1 MTIKFKYKP
10 VRKLLAKANSIE
22 AFANIDRVLFS
33 NLQEMHLKDFSILA
47 KLKQIKAAVLGCFH
61 NDIEL
66 LLDILNTPNDNLPY
80 LGVLTFEP
88 LHLLTGLHVLHQ
100 KSCTDSILKLINFDC
115 LDYQYQA
122 YGVTPAVEILKMGDG
137 LRDAMRDRILRDI
150 VKAIESTNFT
160 KALRLIDF
168 DKEYF
173 KTAIVPNGMGQTLLF
188 IAAKH
193 LSLNTD
199 NTAKIAFLK
208 ELIQNYGFD
217 VNAIDANGQNCAAFV
232 TGLINNLQTLD
243 APIPDLGI
251 LDGISTAINFASYST
266 TMHKHTYINIK
277 NNELTREI
285 LLLSMQQR
293 YKLTTAEQEVLKQ
306 RQLFNLRPS
315 VLNLFISKAQIFDLD
330 ISCNLAK
337 FIVEHIYPC
346 VAAIDLQRCTF
357 TDNAAEL
364 LIEGLRDDPVIEYVD
379 FETTN
384 LSMHEQLLLSEV
396 IKTLPTPVLAQNKLE
411 EIAKAA
417 ALAPKTAIPPEKPR
431 SAELQAISEIK
442 DIEERVKQHLAY
454 EMRENEKRILE
465 NIKIIKQSKINLAID
480 VLAGNFAS
488 SSVDALNGTDN
499 CFEVLTTILS
509 SQIYV
514 HSSVGDLAPIKK
526 YGSKTLS
533 KIIYLVEENNV
544 YYGYSPN
551 LKIIV
556 PNIPDE
562 LNLFR
567 ACMHASLSILPTPHI
582 TNWGMDDICPIQLRN
597 IALTC
602 GANVQAVLGEKTHG
616 DYIDDFANCNL
627 ERLQGIINNLV
638 VEHYTLDIDKSNN
651 IPEPI
656 NDDIALIRHKA
667 NILKAQD
674 YHAVFAAYEKES
686 KEIHK
691 YRTTASLERT
701 KALYDISENEKNYA
715 SAPKMIREA
724 IAACTNGDL
733 ATIKQLKYEYDDKVW
748 QTFCAS
754 LPLAHAL
761 KHKQTHIVAYLLDNN
776 VDYLNIVHKN
786 TKEFNLAARLATVR
800 SFDSTLLDIL
810 AARLSQDLLDEQH
823 DEQGVLPFP
832 EYTDLTDKQKDNI
845 VFFCKILISA
855 SESIEQKSLDGLIEN
870 NLTVLNEW
878 ALDSIKAE
886 KSAVQAAHL
895 QQMQLIA
902 KHDARLSL
910 QYVRTL
916 ADVDEHF
923 VKLVN
928 DNIEAY
934 NIALKKFLAEQQK
947 ALDDYKRAE
956 NEAKRTAARRKYQ
969 KFFKIIAGIGAGVF
983 LTPFVAPAFSGLGA
997 FATAVLE
1004 GATFSFISTGIAG
1017 GNPLKSAITGGAFAG
1032 LGHLVGKALDVT
1044 KLNDIMKDA
1053 IQSASSASL
1062 HSAIYGGKLFD
1073 NVAFSV
1079 GGSAFGNYAVP
1090 KGVLGDANKLTR
1102 QALRK
1107 RIIENTVR
1115 AAVTAVPV
1123 TMLHGGNLADSL
1135 AAGAMGAASAA
1146 VGGFGAELGAKA
1158 ASAANDAKS
1167 PPVAKDSVKPTA
1179 TKTKPSVLPKQT
1191 KASPKHTMPNTAPR
1205 ANYSYASATH
1215 TTDKTEL
1222 KPERRKSRYHSYFK
1236 DEPDLDFFDMAKYSA
1251 SMFSGALDFIV
1262 PPAYASEFT
1271 NDIRKPIT
1279 SHNLESGVGKSL
1291 LISSGRL
1298 FVESGQGIKQLGLMA
1313 GEKFG
1318 WVPHDVVARYTQQI
1332 RSEDILY
1339 NSTPVANSIS
1349 GKVGHFGAGVLL
1361 YSVIPGGSALRGY
1374 RLAAAGAA
1382 SGGLVMATQPVY
1394 DGSWGTKGVNV
1405 GLGSVTGGLMAPL
1418 AAKSFDVA
1426 GKSIVRLFDARRASS
1441 AYTQQKLPNQAV
1453 RLTKGQIVD
1462 YLQNVDKVP
1471 LEQLINDMGRMGKSG
1486 LKLHNPELIQKVGIY
1501 KFKYT
1506 NAKTGVDKI
1515 FVEIHKAKGPNDY
1528 HHMHITDRFGNV
1540 YDKHLNNL
1548 TTKFRKENPDWHS
1561 QKLKRVVDSLP
1572 EAHINLKE
1580 FVELKMRHNID

>member
-10 VRKLLAKANSIE
+10 VRKLSAKANSIE
-22 AFANIDRVLFS
+22 AFANLDIDRVLFS
-33 NLQEMHLKDFSILA
+33 NLQEMHLKDFSTLA

-137 LRDAMRDRILRDI
+137 FRDAMRDRILRDI

-160 KALRLIDF
+160 KALRLINF

-173 KTAIVPNGMGQTLLF
+173 KTAIIPNGSGQTLLF
-188 IAAKH
+188 VAAKH

-199 NTAKIAFLK
+199 STAKIAFLK

-217 VNAIDANGQNCAAFV
+217 VNAIDINGQNCAAFV

-293 YKLTTAEQEVLKQ
+293 YKLTTAEQEALKQ

-315 VLNLFISKAQIFDLD
+315 VLNLFITKAQIFDLD
-330 ISCNLAK
+330 ISYNLAK

-384 LSMHEQLLLSEV
+384 LSKHQQLLLSEA
-396 IKTLPTPVLAQNKLE
+396 IKTLPTPVLAQKKLE
-411 EIAKAA
+411 ERAKAA
-417 ALAPKTAIPPEKPR
+417 ALAPKTAMPPEKPR

-454 EMRENEKRILE
+454 EMRENEKKTLE
-465 NIKIIKQSKINLAID
+465 NIKIFKQSKINLAID

-488 SSVDALNGTDN
+488 SSVDALNGADN

-514 HSSVGDLAPIKK
+514 HSNVGDLAPIKK

-544 YYGYSPN
+544 YYGYLPN

-597 IALTC
+597 IAIAC
-602 GANVQAVLGEKTHG
+602 GANVQAILREKTNN
-616 DYIDDFANCNL
+616 DYIYDFANCNL

-638 VEHYTLDIDKSNN
+638 VEHYTKDIDKPLNTQ
-651 IPEPI
+651 EPT

-674 YHAVFAAYEKES
+674 YHAIFAAYEKES

-701 KALYDISENEKNYA
+701 KALYDISEKEKNYA
-715 SAPKMIREA
+715 IALKMIREA
-724 IAACTNGDL
+724 IAACASGDL
-733 ATIKQLKYEYDDKVW
+733 ATIRQLKYEHDDKVW

-754 LPLAHAL
+754 LPLVHAL
-761 KHKQTHIVAYLLDNN
+761 KTKQTHIVAYLLDND

-786 TKEFNLAARLATVR
+786 TKEFNLAARLAATR
-800 SFDSTLLDIL
+800 SFDPVLLDTL
-810 AARLSQDLLDEQH
+810 VTRLSQDLLDEQH
-823 DEQGVLPFP
+823 AEQGVLPFP
-832 EYTDLTDKQKDNI
+832 EYTDLTDKQKDDI

-855 SESIEQKSLDGLIEN
+855 SESIEQKSLSGLVEN
-870 NLTVLNEW
+870 NLTVLNQW
-878 ALDSIKAE
+878 ALASIKAE
-886 KSAVQAAHL
+886 KSAVQTAHL

-910 QYVRTL
+910 QYVKTL

-934 NIALKKFLAEQQK
+934 NVALKKFLAEQQR
-947 ALDDYKRAE
+947 ALDDYKKAE
-956 NEAKRTAARRKYQ
+956 NEAKRTAARKKYQ
-969 KFFKIIAGIGAGVF
+969 KYFKIIAGIGAGVF

-1017 GNPLKSAITGGAFAG
+1017 GNPLKSAVTGGAFAG

-1044 KLNDIMKDA
+1044 KINDIMKDA
-1053 IQSASSASL
+1053 VQAASSASL

-1079 GGSAFGNYAVP
+1079 GGSVFGNYAVP

-1146 VGGFGAELGAKA
+1146 VGGFGADLGTKA
-1158 ASAANDAKS
+1158 ASAANDVKS

-1179 TKTKPSVLPKQT
+1179 TKTKASVLPKQT
-1191 KASPKHTMPNTAPR
+1191 KASTEHTMPNTTPR
-1205 ANYSYASATH
+1205 ATTYSHAPAAAKKQSLWESFSEMADGQYTEYWEQPRNH
-1215 TTDKTEL
+1215 KLETETIDKFVF
-1222 KPERRKSRYHSYFK
+1222 KP
-1236 DEPDLDFFDMAKYSA
+1236 
-1251 SMFSGALDFIV
+1251 
-1262 PPAYASEFT
+1262 
-1271 NDIRKPIT
+1271 IRKMKEAI
-1279 SHNLESGVGKSL
+1279 
-1291 LISSGRL
+1291 I
-1298 FVESGQGIKQLGLMA
+1298 
-1313 GEKFG
+1313 
-1318 WVPHDVVARYTQQI
+1318 
-1332 RSEDILY
+1332 
-1339 NSTPVANSIS
+1339 NSIDNT
-1349 GKVGHFGAGVLL
+1349 FGAFDQTPGMRSMYIWQATTARIGL
-1361 YSVIPGGSALRGY
+1361 SIIPDTPIDFTVNVVMS
-1374 RLAAAGAA
+1374 AAAKPAF
-1382 SGGLVMATQPVY
+1382 Y
-1394 DGSWGTKGVNV
+1394 
-1405 GLGSVTGGLMAPL
+1405 LG
-1418 AAKSFDVA
+1418 K
-1426 GKSIVRLFDARRASS
+1426 
-1441 AYTQQKLPNQAV
+1441 QA
-1453 RLTKGQIVD
+1453 
-1462 YLQNVDKVP
+1462 
-1471 LEQLINDMGRMGKSG
+1471 
-1486 LKLHNPELIQKVGIY
+1486 
-1501 KFKYT
+1501 
-1506 NAKTGVDKI
+1506 
-1515 FVEIHKAKGPNDY
+1515 
-1528 HHMHITDRFGNV
+1528 FG
-1540 YDKHLNNL
+1540 Y
-1548 TTKFRKENPDWHS
+1548 S
-1561 QKLKRVVDSLP
+1561 QKLYYVGTMGSTRGQATYSVARALNTTPVVRDYATVSLAGSQAYKPAMLFSDGLGYGQVNSVSNAKNGLLFSKHYKIDFAPTAYLDGQLYSPDKQLSLVNYLYKRGVDVYPTSMLPAGSRFPGFTARNPYTGRPTLFLP
-1572 EAHINLKE
+1572 ENPTVLEVKHELSHWLDYKNLGIEKYSQLSKLEKE
-1580 FVELKMRHNID
+1580 QMVLYRLENHRDWKIGKFNNDEKKFSKNYVEKIKREDKLKKYNGAKNVD